1 MSPLAFLASTLALS
15 LAAFVAHRVIR
26 HRRRKLLR
34 RMAGEWRM
42 RYSAPDLFHITQRI
56 APGFP
61 VPEATDLR
69 ALDVV
74 YGTHG
79 DRHRYLFTAEYNLG
93 RADRHK
99 RTARAGTYC
108 EPLDPAKGSPPTPL
122 VLAPPELGLLEQ
134 YAWLH
139 ARHCAPTETPA
150 AAAAPPGSS
159 PAAVGSSPDRSPHP
173 T

>member
-1 MSPLAFLASTLALS
+1 LNGGST
-15 LAAFVAHRVIR
+15 H
-26 HRRRKLLR
+26 
-34 RMAGEWRM
+34 
-42 RYSAPDLFHITQRI
+42 SAPDLFHITQRI

-61 VPEATDLR
+61 VEGATDLR
-69 ALDVV
+69 VLDVI

-108 EPLDPAKGSPPTPL
+108 EPLDPARGSPSTPL
-122 VLAPPELGLLEQ
+122 VLAPSELELLEQ

-139 ARHCAPTETPA
+139 DRHCPATETPA
-150 AAAAPPGSS
+150 AAAAPPGSPPEAAGPS
-159 PAAVGSSPDRSPHP
+159 PGRSPRP